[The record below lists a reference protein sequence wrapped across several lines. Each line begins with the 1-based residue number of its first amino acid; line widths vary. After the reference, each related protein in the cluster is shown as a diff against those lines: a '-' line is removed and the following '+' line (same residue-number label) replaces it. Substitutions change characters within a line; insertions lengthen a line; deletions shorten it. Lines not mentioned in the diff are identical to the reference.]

1 MANKKNGRPGK
12 GPSVSA
18 SKPKKGEKG
27 PVGARSRSG
36 GPTARAPIPAAATN
50 AARKT
55 ARTAAALPAAPA
67 SPPRA
72 AARTATALPTSS
84 LRWTCP
90 PLSPSGH
97 PPTAAFL
104 LGQDRPM
111 QALRTG
117 LSIHA
122 RGYNLFVSGLLGS
135 GRSTVVE
142 FLLRDIQPVCRRG
155 PDHVLVH
162 NFRDPNSPLL
172 VPLPPGR
179 GAAFRDELSDL
190 GRELRSAL
198 IAALHSR
205 PHRMSRRVV
214 LRASEARERRIME
227 ALQRQAQKLGCQL
240 VRFAAQD
247 GASSSD
253 IYPVIEG
260 EPITLDALSALAIE
274 GKVDVAQRDELLRN
288 REQLLE
294 RLEEV
299 TERVRQERRRMASE
313 LREME
318 QRLSWHVL
326 ASHLKDFRQRWPELQ
341 VADWLDSAGEW
352 IERHLRQ
359 WLDAVADDTEEQQEE
374 VEAPRDREGRVHEFQ
389 AQIVK
394 TSLNDACPVVFESNP
409 TFARLFGTITPLRE
423 GQMPSPVQCHPGALL
438 RADGGYLILRC
449 LDVLQEQG
457 LWVALKRALQTG
469 RAEIRELDP
478 ATGQPGGSLQPEA
491 VPFDLKVV
499 LIGEPGV
506 YEQLASEDPQ
516 FPQIFKIHAEF
527 DASIP
532 VSDEN
537 LTRYAD
543 YLQWL
548 VGREGLRPFLPDGFA
563 AIAEYGARAAG
574 RRDRL
579 STRYGELGDVAR
591 ESSHMAEQQGDSKIG
606 RQHVEEA
613 VRRQRYRHDL
623 PQEHVERDYA
633 TGYMQ
638 LSTSGRA
645 TGQVNALTVLDT
657 GTLEFGRPCR
667 ITCSSGVAVPT
678 RSGLI
683 NIEGAVNLSGP
694 IHDKGVM
701 ILEGYLLQRFG
712 DEGPPCVA
720 ATICFEQLYNGVEGD
735 SASLAQLLALLSSL
749 ADTPLDQG
757 FGVTGSINQKGEVQA
772 VGAVNEKT
780 EGFYRLCRARKLTGK
795 QGVVIPFANQ
805 CDLMLDSEVV
815 AAVGRGEF
823 EVHVVSRVEEALSL
837 LTGLPAAEVL
847 ERVRLRLSRFRKIA
861 GLRN

>member
-18 SKPKKGEKG
+18 SKPKKGDKG

-36 GPTARAPIPAAATN
+36 GPTARAPIVAAATN

-55 ARTAAALPAAPA
+55 ARTAAALPATPA

-326 ASHLKDFRQRWPELQ
+326 ASHLKDFRQRWPEMQ

-359 WLDAVADDTEEQQEE
+359 WLDAVADDTEEQAEE

-409 TFARLFGTITPLRE
+409 TFARLFGTITPMRD

-591 ESSHMAEQQGDSKIG
+591 ESSHMAEQQGDGKIG

-613 VRRQRYRHDL
+613 IRRQRYRHDL

-795 QGVVIPFANQ
+795 QGVVIPTANQ
-805 CDLMLDSEVV
+805 CDLMLDPEVV

>member
-1 MANKKNGRPGK
+1 MAK
-12 GPSVSA
+12 
-18 SKPKKGEKG
+18 
-27 PVGARSRSG
+27 ARV
-36 GPTARAPIPAAATN
+36 API
-50 AARKT
+50 
-55 ARTAAALPAAPA
+55 
-67 SPPRA
+67 A
-72 AARTATALPTSS
+72 AARQAIAVRKANRSAATPANSAGVHRARAATALPVAS

-90 PLSPSGH
+90 PLQPSGQ

-122 RGYNLFVSGLLGS
+122 HGYNLFVSGLIGS

-162 NFRDPNSPLL
+162 NFRGSNSPLL

-179 GAAFRDELSDL
+179 AAAFREELSDL

-198 IAALHSR
+198 ISALHSR
-205 PHRMSRRVV
+205 PHRISRRVV
-214 LRASEARERRIME
+214 LRTSDARERRIMD

-240 VRFAAQD
+240 VSFQSQS
-247 GASSSD
+247 GASTAD
-253 IYPVIEG
+253 IYPVIDG
-260 EPITLDALSALAIE
+260 EAITLDALSALVLE
-274 GKVDVAQRDELLRN
+274 GKVQESTRAEMVRS
-288 REQLLE
+288 REQLVE
-294 RLEEV
+294 RLDEV
-299 TERVRQERRRMASE
+299 TDRVRSERRRMASE
-313 LREME
+313 LREMD

-326 ASHLKDFRQRWPELQ
+326 ASHLKDFRQRWPQMQ
-341 VADWLDSAGEW
+341 VADWLDAAGEW
-352 IERHLRQ
+352 IERHLRS
-359 WLDAVADDTEEQQEE
+359 WLDSIVDDSEDQPEEQPQPRGPE
-374 VEAPRDREGRVHEFQ
+374 VRVPEFQ
-389 AQIVK
+389 AQVVK

-409 TFARLFGTITPLRE
+409 TFARLFGTISAARE
-423 GQMPSPVQCHPGALL
+423 GHLPSPLQCHPGALL

-449 LDVLQEQG
+449 VDILQEQG
-457 LWVALKRALQTG
+457 LWPALKRALQTG

-478 ATGQPGGSLQPEA
+478 MTGQPGGSLQPESI
-491 VPFDLKVV
+491 PFDLKVV
-499 LIGEPGV
+499 LIGEPGI
-506 YEQLASEDPQ
+506 YEQLAGEDPQ

-527 DASIP
+527 DSTIP
-532 VSDEN
+532 LDDDN
-537 LTRYAD
+537 LRRYAD

-548 VGREGLRPFLPDGFA
+548 VGREGLLPFEPSGYA
-563 AIAEYGARAAG
+563 AVAEYGARAAG

-591 ESSHMAEQQGDSKIG
+591 ESAHMAEQEGDRAIC
-606 RQHVEEA
+606 REHVEEA

-623 PQEHVERDYA
+623 PQELVERDYA
-633 TGYMQ
+633 SGYMQ
-638 LSTSGRA
+638 LSTSGRSV
-645 TGQVNALTVLDT
+645 GQVNALTVLNT

-667 ITCSSGVAVPT
+667 ITCNSGVAVPT

-701 ILEGYLLQRFG
+701 ILEGYLLQQFG
-712 DEGPPCVA
+712 GDGPPCVQ

-749 ADTPLDQG
+749 AEVSLEQG

-780 EGFYRLCRARKLTGK
+780 EGFYRLCRARRLTGQ
-795 QGVVIPFANQ
+795 QGVVIPAANQ
-805 CDLMLDSEVV
+805 SDLMLDPEVT
-815 AAVGRGEF
+815 AAVARGEF
-823 EVHVVSRVEEALSL
+823 QVHVVSHFEQALEL
-837 LTGLPAAEVL
+837 LTGEPAQSVL
-847 ERVRLRLSRFRKIA
+847 DRVRKRLDLFRRV
-861 GLRN
+861 GGVRGS